1 MSKIDAPQSQK
12 PSPLAMVRALAGV
25 AAFSGLLIVLVYQIT
40 LPTIKFKKKQALKK
54 AIFEV
59 LPAAKS
65 MATFRLENN
74 TVFVKTEKEVDK
86 GVAVYAAYDNSG
98 KLVGV
103 AIEGSGQG
111 YQEKLKILYGYDHE
125 KETIVGMK
133 VLESKETPGLG
144 DKIETEPHFKKNFNQ
159 LDVKLTDDRSTLKNE
174 IVAVKQGKKVNPW
187 EVDGITGAT
196 ISSKAVSR
204 IINETS
210 KRLLPIIHKNLSRL
224 RGVKK

>member
-1 MSKIDAPQSQK
+1 MNTIQSQK

-40 LPTIKFKKKQALKK
+40 LPTIKLKKGQALRK

-65 MATFRLENN
+65 MATFRLEDNN
-74 TVFVKTEKEVDK
+74 VFVKTEKEVDK
-86 GVAVYAAYDNSG
+86 GVAVYAAYDGDG

-111 YQEKLKILYGYDHE
+111 YQEKLKLLYGYDPE
-125 KETIVGMK
+125 KEAIVGMK

-144 DKIETEPHFKKNFNQ
+144 DKIESEPHFRKNFES
-159 LDVKLTDDRSTLKNE
+159 LDARLKDDRSTLRNE
-174 IVAVKQGKKVNPW
+174 IVAVKQGKKENPW

-196 ISSKAVSR
+196 ISSQAVSR
-204 IINETS
+204 ILNETS
-210 KRLLPIIHKNLSRL
+210 KRMLPIIDKNLSRL
-224 RGVKK
+224 RGVE